1 MQALLADEWT
11 ETEVGGRGWDAS
23 RVEDNDKVYLV
34 GLLDT
39 LTRSRMYESVL
50 AAFDFVARSLL
61 RLSQLHAWC
70 LRGEV
75 SLVSFTP
82 RALYSLV
89 TRDSHRDS
97 DS

>member
-1 MQALLADEWT
+1 MRAVWKIT
-11 ETEVGGRGWDAS
+11 TKSS
-23 RVEDNDKVYLV
+23 RVLWD
-34 GLLDT
+34 LLDT